1 MEEGPPNKVEA
12 NSEASSREELVVQ
25 QEDIPEGKTYPLN
38 SKRIVSDQLQVLA
51 KVLGLP
57 GSRAS
62 MEETRQLIE
71 GRLLEMGHEP
81 RNVQVIINDEGIF
94 LIDDTGIITSTEHV
108 SEVEKEHV
116 SNMVIDHM
124 NHNNVISHH
133 NDVNVNSLS
142 SALCE
147 ARCENESLTLRL
159 YEQGN
164 TVTQLQTEMGEATET
179 IARLEDE
186 IWKEKAKVKW
196 FWSQQCKQLALH
208 EATLQE
214 KDKEIASLR
223 ERLARLELIM
233 GKWRSNDEHTYS
245 RGADVSQT
253 ELTGL

>member
-1 MEEGPPNKVEA
+1 M
-12 NSEASSREELVVQ
+12 
-25 QEDIPEGKTYPLN
+25 
-38 SKRIVSDQLQVLA
+38 LA

-62 MEETRQLIE
+62 MEKTCQLIE

-81 RNVQVIINDEGIF
+81 QNVQAIVNNEGIF
-94 LIDDTGIITSTEHV
+94 LIDDTGIIISTDHV
-108 SEVEKEHV
+108 SEMEKEHA
-116 SNMVIDHM
+116 SNMVIDHV
-124 NHNNVISHH
+124 NHDDIINHRD
-133 NDVNVNSLS
+133 DVNVNSLR

-147 ARCENESLTLRL
+147 ARHENESLTLRL

-186 IWKEKAKVKW
+186 IWKEKAKVKR

-208 EATLQE
+208 EATLEE

-233 GKWRSNDEHTYS
+233 GKRRSNDKHAYS
-245 RGADVSQT
+245 RGADVSWT
-253 ELTGL
+253 ELTGLQMLATPTQEMQVCM